1 MAADAGSTGLNLQ
14 AASTIIN
21 LDLPW
26 NPAVLEQRI
35 ARIYRI
41 GQQKNIQVINL
52 VAAHTIEESMIGKLR
67 FKTSL
72 FEGVLDGG
80 DDAVFASDDK
90 FAKIMDLVGEY
101 VEPSAE
107 DSRSDDSGATVK
119 TSDVEP
125 NKSQLETGN
134 PTEDDTTQT
143 GPTVLTD
150 SDASVGEPTFAE
162 EKDSLLPSEP
172 ENLINQGLSF
182 FNNLVETLKSPAKPP
197 STYLSGAKSSFQM
210 PLNLSGN
217 CLPGS
222 VPENYIHV

>member
-1 MAADAGSTGLNLQ
+1 MNNWQKYNFFAISQRILSSSRFAWDTIHYPIDCYSTDAGSTGLNLQ

-41 GQQKNIQVINL
+41 GQQRNIQVINL
-52 VAAHTIEESMIGKLR
+52 VAAHTIEESMIGKLK

-72 FEGVLDGG
+72 FEGVLDGV

-107 DSRSDDSGATVK
+107 EPRPDDSGTTVE
-119 TSDVEP
+119 TGDVEP
-125 NKSQLETGN
+125 NKW
-134 PTEDDTTQT
+134 
-143 GPTVLTD
+143 VLFQK
-150 SDASVGEPTFAE
+150 V
-162 EKDSLLPSEP
+162 
-172 ENLINQGLSF
+172 
-182 FNNLVETLKSPAKPP
+182 
-197 STYLSGAKSSFQM
+197 YLA
-210 PLNLSGN
+210 P
-217 CLPGS
+217 
-222 VPENYIHV
+222 V